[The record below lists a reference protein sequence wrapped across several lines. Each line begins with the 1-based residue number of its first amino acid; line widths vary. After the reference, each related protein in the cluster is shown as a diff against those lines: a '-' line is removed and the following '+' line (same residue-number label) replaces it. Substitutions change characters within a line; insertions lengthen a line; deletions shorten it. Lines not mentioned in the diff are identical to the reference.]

1 MNKKIIIGSRGSKL
15 ALLYAQ
21 QAKDRIIENTNLG
34 NDDILIKSITTK
46 GDEVKDIRLSEIGGK
61 GLFSSNI
68 EKELQL
74 KNIDIAVHALKDMPA
89 NETKGLRTDSFLER
103 NDPREILIT
112 KDKKKLK
119 DLGQKSIVGTSS
131 YRREFQIKKIRQD
144 LNCKLIRG
152 NVDTRIRK
160 LNEGMYDAIILSYAG
175 VKFLKF
181 ENKISEIFSAE
192 EIIPSAGQ
200 GVIALQ
206 CRENDN
212 EIISILNKINHE
224 DTHKRAHLERN
235 ILKVL
240 DGDCETAIGAHSVV
254 DGDKIIVE
262 AELFSLDGKQ
272 RFYEKKIGNL
282 NEFKEL
288 GKEVGIL
295 LKTKS
300 NNSYKR

>member
-1 MNKKIIIGSRGSKL
+1 MRKKIIIGSRGSKL

-21 QAKDRIIENTNLG
+21 QAKDKIIEITDLG
-34 NDDILIKSITTK
+34 NEDILIKSITTK
-46 GDEVKDIRLSEIGGK
+46 GDQVQDIRLSELGGK

-89 NETKGLRTDSFLER
+89 NETKGLTTDSFLER

-112 KDKKKLK
+112 KNKKKLK
-119 DLGQKSIVGTSS
+119 DLDQKSIVGTSS

-152 NVDTRIRK
+152 NVGTRIRK

-175 VKFLKF
+175 IKFLKF
-181 ENKISEIFSAE
+181 ENEISEIFSAE

-206 CRENDN
+206 CRENDD
-212 EIISILNKINHE
+212 ETISILNKINHE
-224 DTHKRAHLERN
+224 ETHKRAHLERN

-254 DGDKIIVE
+254 DGDKITVE

-272 RFYEKKIGNL
+272 RFYEKKVGNL
-282 NEFKEL
+282 NEFKEI
-288 GKEVGIL
+288 GKEIGIL

>member
-1 MNKKIIIGSRGSKL
+1 MRKKIIIGSRGSKL

-21 QAKDRIIENTNLG
+21 QAKDRIIENTDLG
-34 NDDILIKSITTK
+34 NEDILIKSITTK
-46 GDEVKDIRLSEIGGK
+46 GDEVQDIRLSELGGK

-89 NETKGLRTDSFLER
+89 NETEGLRTDSFLKR

-112 KDKKKLK
+112 KNKKKLK
-119 DLGQKSIVGTSS
+119 DLDQKSIVGTSS

-175 VKFLKF
+175 IKFLKF
-181 ENKISEIFSAE
+181 ENEISEIFSAE

-206 CRENDN
+206 CRENDD
-212 EIISILNKINHE
+212 ETISILNKINHE
-224 DTHKRAHLERN
+224 ETHKRAHLERN

-254 DGDKIIVE
+254 DGDKITVE

-272 RFYEKKIGNL
+272 RFYEKKVGNL
-282 NEFKEL
+282 NEFKEI
-288 GKEVGIL
+288 GKETGIL

-300 NNSYKR
+300 KNSYKR

>member
-1 MNKKIIIGSRGSKL
+1 MRKKIIIGSRGSKL

-21 QAKDRIIENTNLG
+21 QAKDKIIENTKLG

-46 GDEVKDIRLSEIGGK
+46 GDEVQNIRLSEVGGK

-89 NETKGLRTDSFLER
+89 NETEGLRTDSFLKR

-112 KDKKKLK
+112 KNKKKLK
-119 DLGQKSIVGTSS
+119 DLDQKSIVGTSS
-131 YRREFQIKKIRQD
+131 YRREFQIKNIRQD

-160 LNEGMYDAIILSYAG
+160 LNEGMYDAIILSYVG
-175 VKFLKF
+175 IKFLKF
-181 ENKISEIFSAE
+181 ENEISEIFSAE

-206 CRENDN
+206 CRENDD
-212 EIISILNKINHE
+212 ETISILNKINHE
-224 DTHKRAHLERN
+224 ETHKRAHLERN

-254 DGDKIIVE
+254 DGDKITVE

-272 RFYEKKIGNL
+272 RFYEKKVGNL
-282 NEFKEL
+282 NEFKEI
-288 GKEVGIL
+288 GKEIGIL

>member
-1 MNKKIIIGSRGSKL
+1 MRKKIIIGSRGSKL

-21 QAKDRIIENTNLG
+21 QAKDKIIENTDLG
-34 NDDILIKSITTK
+34 NEDILIKSITTK
-46 GDEVKDIRLSEIGGK
+46 GDEVQDIRLSELGGK

-89 NETKGLRTDSFLER
+89 NETEGLRTDSFLKR

-112 KDKKKLK
+112 KNKKKLK
-119 DLGQKSIVGTSS
+119 DLDQKSIVGTSS

-175 VKFLKF
+175 IKFLKF
-181 ENKISEIFSAE
+181 ENEISEIFSAE

-206 CRENDN
+206 CRENDD
-212 EIISILNKINHE
+212 ETISILNKINHE
-224 DTHKRAHLERN
+224 ETHKRAHLERN

-272 RFYEKKIGNL
+272 RFYEKKVGNL
-282 NEFKEL
+282 NQFKEL
-288 GKEVGIL
+288 GKEAVSYTHL
-295 LKTKS
+295 TLPTKA
-300 NNSYKR
+300 

>member
-1 MNKKIIIGSRGSKL
+1 MSKKIIIGSRGSKL

-21 QAKDRIIENTNLG
+21 QAKDKIIENTNLG

-46 GDEVKDIRLSEIGGK
+46 GDEVQDIRLSEVGGK

-89 NETKGLRTDSFLER
+89 NETEGLRTDSFLER

-119 DLGQKSIVGTSS
+119 DLDEKSIVGTSS

-175 VKFLKF
+175 IKFLKF
-181 ENKISEIFSAE
+181 ENEISEIFSAE

-206 CRENDN
+206 CRENDD
-212 EIISILNKINHE
+212 ETISILNKINHE
-224 DTHKRAHLERN
+224 ETHKRAHLERN

-272 RFYEKKIGNL
+272 RFYEKKVGNL

>member
-1 MNKKIIIGSRGSKL
+1 MRKKIIIGSRGSKL

-21 QAKDRIIENTNLG
+21 QAKDKIIENTDLG
-34 NDDILIKSITTK
+34 NEDILIKSITTK
-46 GDEVKDIRLSEIGGK
+46 GDEVQDIRLSELGGK

-89 NETKGLRTDSFLER
+89 NETEGLRTDSFLKR

-112 KDKKKLK
+112 KNKKKLK
-119 DLGQKSIVGTSS
+119 DLDQKSIVGTSS

-175 VKFLKF
+175 IKFLKF
-181 ENKISEIFSAE
+181 ENEISEIFSAE

-206 CRENDN
+206 CRENDD
-212 EIISILNKINHE
+212 ETISILNKINHE
-224 DTHKRAHLERN
+224 ETYKRAHLERN

-272 RFYEKKIGNL
+272 RFYEKKVGNL
-282 NEFKEL
+282 NEFKEI
-288 GKEVGIL
+288 GKEIGIL

>member
-1 MNKKIIIGSRGSKL
+1 MRKKIIIGSRSSKL

-21 QAKDRIIENTNLG
+21 QAKDKIIENTDLDNE
-34 NDDILIKSITTK
+34 DILIKSITTK
-46 GDEVKDIRLSEIGGK
+46 GDEVQDIRLSELGGK

-89 NETKGLRTDSFLER
+89 NETTGLTTDSFLER

-112 KDKKKLK
+112 KDNKKLK
-119 DLGQKSIVGTSS
+119 DLDKKSIIGTSS
-131 YRREFQIKKIRQD
+131 YRREFQIKKFRQD

-175 VKFLKF
+175 IKFLKF
-181 ENKISEIFSAE
+181 ENEISEIFSAE
-192 EIIPSAGQ
+192 ELIPSAGQ

-206 CRENDN
+206 CRENDD
-212 EIISILNKINHE
+212 ETISILNKINHE
-224 DTHKRAHLERN
+224 ETHKRAHLERN

-240 DGDCETAIGAHSVV
+240 DGDCETAIGAHSVI

-282 NEFKEL
+282 NEFKEI
-288 GKEVGIL
+288 GKEIGIL

-300 NNSYKR
+300 NNLYKR

>member
-21 QAKDRIIENTNLG
+21 QAKDKIIENTNLG

-46 GDEVKDIRLSEIGGK
+46 GDEVQNIRLSEVGGK

-89 NETKGLRTDSFLER
+89 NETEGLRTDAFLER
-103 NDPREILIT
+103 NDPREIIIT
-112 KDKKKLK
+112 KEKKKLR
-119 DLGQKSIVGTSS
+119 DLDENSIVGTSS

-160 LNEGMYDAIILSYAG
+160 LNEGVYDAIILSYAG
-175 VKFLKF
+175 IKFLRF
-181 ENKISEIFSAE
+181 ENKISEIFSTE

-206 CRENDN
+206 CRENDD
-212 EIISILNKINHE
+212 ETISILNKINHE
-224 DTHKRAHLERN
+224 ETYKRAHLERN

-272 RFYEKKIGNL
+272 RFYEKKVGNL

>member
-1 MNKKIIIGSRGSKL
+1 MRKKIIIGSRGSKL
-15 ALLYAQ
+15 ALIYAQ
-21 QAKDRIIENTNLG
+21 QAKDKIIENTNLG

-46 GDEVKDIRLSEIGGK
+46 GDEVQDIRLSELGGK

-74 KNIDIAVHALKDMPA
+74 QNIDIAVHALKDMPA
-89 NETKGLRTDSFLER
+89 NETKGLRTDSFLKR

-112 KDKKKLK
+112 KNKKKLK
-119 DLGQKSIVGTSS
+119 DLDQKSIVGTSS

-175 VKFLKF
+175 IKFLKF
-181 ENKISEIFSAE
+181 ENEISEIFSAE

-206 CRENDN
+206 CRENDD
-212 EIISILNKINHE
+212 ETISILNKINHE
-224 DTHKRAHLERN
+224 ETHKRAHLERN

-272 RFYEKKIGNL
+272 RFYEKKVGNL
-282 NEFKEL
+282 NEFKEI
-288 GKEVGIL
+288 GKEIGIL

>member
-1 MNKKIIIGSRGSKL
+1 MRKKIIIGSRGSKL

-21 QAKDRIIENTNLG
+21 QAKDKIIENTDLG
-34 NDDILIKSITTK
+34 NEDILIKSITTK
-46 GDEVKDIRLSEIGGK
+46 GDEVQDIRLSEVGGK

-74 KNIDIAVHALKDMPA
+74 QNIDIAVHALKDMPA
-89 NETKGLRTDSFLER
+89 NETKGLTTDSFLER

-112 KDKKKLK
+112 KNKKKLK
-119 DLGQKSIVGTSS
+119 DLDQKSIVGTSS

-175 VKFLKF
+175 IKFLKF
-181 ENKISEIFSAE
+181 ENEISEIFSAE

-200 GVIALQ
+200 GVIAVQ

-224 DTHKRAHLERN
+224 ETHKRAHLERN

-272 RFYEKKIGNL
+272 RFYEKKVGNL

>member
-1 MNKKIIIGSRGSKL
+1 MRKKIIIGSRGSKL

-21 QAKDRIIENTNLG
+21 QAKDKIIENTNLG
-34 NDDILIKSITTK
+34 NEDILIKSITTK
-46 GDEVKDIRLSEIGGK
+46 GDEVQDIRLSELGGK

-89 NETKGLRTDSFLER
+89 NETEGLTTDSFLER

-112 KDKKKLK
+112 KNKKKLK
-119 DLGQKSIVGTSS
+119 DLDQKSTVGTSS

-160 LNEGMYDAIILSYAG
+160 LNEGMYDAIILSFAG
-175 VKFLKF
+175 IKFLKF
-181 ENKISEIFSAE
+181 ENEISEIFSAE

-206 CRENDN
+206 CRENDD

-224 DTHKRAHLERN
+224 ETHKRAHLERN

-254 DGDKIIVE
+254 NGDKIIVE

-272 RFYEKKIGNL
+272 RFYEKKVGNL
-282 NEFKEL
+282 NEFKEI
-288 GKEVGIL
+288 GKEIGIL

>member
-1 MNKKIIIGSRGSKL
+1 MRKKIIIGSRGSKL

-21 QAKDRIIENTNLG
+21 QAKDKIIENTDLG
-34 NDDILIKSITTK
+34 NEDILIKSITTK
-46 GDEVKDIRLSEIGGK
+46 GDEVQDIRLSELGGK

-89 NETKGLRTDSFLER
+89 NETKGLTTDSFLER

-112 KDKKKLK
+112 KNKKKLK
-119 DLGQKSIVGTSS
+119 DLDQKSIVGTSS

-175 VKFLKF
+175 IKFLKF

-206 CRENDN
+206 CRENDD

-224 DTHKRAHLERN
+224 ETHKRAHLERN

-254 DGDKIIVE
+254 DGDKITVE
-262 AELFSLDGKQ
+262 AELFSFDGNQ
-272 RFYEKKIGNL
+272 RFYEK
-282 NEFKEL
+282 
-288 GKEVGIL
+288 
-295 LKTKS
+295 
-300 NNSYKR
+300 

>member
-1 MNKKIIIGSRGSKL
+1 MRKKIIIGSRGSKL

-34 NDDILIKSITTK
+34 NEDILIKSITTK
-46 GDEVKDIRLSEIGGK
+46 GDEVKDIRLSELGGK

-89 NETKGLRTDSFLER
+89 NETEGLRTDSFLKR

-112 KDKKKLK
+112 KNKKKLK
-119 DLGQKSIVGTSS
+119 DLDQKSIVGTSS

-144 LNCKLIRG
+144 LKCKLIRG

-160 LNEGMYDAIILSYAG
+160 LNEGMYDAIILSYVG
-175 VKFLKF
+175 IKFLKF
-181 ENKISEIFSAE
+181 ENEISEIFSAE

-206 CRENDN
+206 CRENDD
-212 EIISILNKINHE
+212 ETISILNKINHE
-224 DTHKRAHLERN
+224 ETYKRAHLERN

-254 DGDKIIVE
+254 DGDKITVE

-282 NEFKEL
+282 NEFKEI
-288 GKEVGIL
+288 GKEIGIL

-300 NNSYKR
+300 KNSYKR